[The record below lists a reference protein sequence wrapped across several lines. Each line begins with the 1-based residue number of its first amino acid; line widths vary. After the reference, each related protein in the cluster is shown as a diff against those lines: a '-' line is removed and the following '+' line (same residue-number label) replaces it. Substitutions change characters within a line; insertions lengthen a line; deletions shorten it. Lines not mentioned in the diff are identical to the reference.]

1 MVAANL
7 NLLNNT
13 LRASEFHYSSAWIP
27 PRAYSRNCWD
37 ILSYTFQSFV
47 HRSASKVL
55 VVCNAFPTEYSSIVS
70 LSSQIAKLEPGETC
84 SVEATIRARRMASH
98 FVAPA
103 SLSTGNSC
111 DNVDGV
117 KNWGILSRLDP
128 SRWSGASKKSVSSRD
143 TIGTDSNKSSAN
155 SRNVPKP
162 VTVTL
167 NFKVIYSGGAASE
180 KGYQRELTRTLT
192 CEIIPSA
199 VVTKWDVIPADKVNE
214 NYLVLDI
221 ANVSEHELDLKYCAT
236 KCLTIEQGDVCR
248 IPIPVTKFD
257 VGTSAGALIGVR
269 QKICSEYLEKF
280 VQVKPLRSSVAIFG
294 SGWSITKI
302 ASLVVCPRNHGQHRP
317 RLELSL
323 AGSIPS
329 VYHLGD

>member
-1 MVAANL
+1 ML
-7 NLLNNT
+7 
-13 LRASEFHYSSAWIP
+13 
-27 PRAYSRNCWD
+27 
-37 ILSYTFQSFV
+37 
-47 HRSASKVL
+47 VL
-55 VVCNAFPTEYSSIVS
+55 CNAFPSEYNSIVS

-84 SVEATIRARRMASH
+84 SVEATIRARRMTSH
-98 FVAPA
+98 FVTQA
-103 SLSTGNSC
+103 SLSTTNSC
-111 DNVDGV
+111 DNVDAG

-155 SRNVPKP
+155 NRSAPKP

-180 KGYQRELTRTLT
+180 KGYQRELTKTLT
-192 CEIIPSA
+192 VEIVPSA

-221 ANVSEHELDLKYCAT
+221 ANMSEHELDLKYCTT
-236 KCLTIEQGDVCR
+236 KSLTIEQGDVCR

-257 VGTSAGALIGVR
+257 VGTSTGALIGVR

-280 VQVKPLRSSVAIFG
+280 VQVKKKQPTLTLFFIGPKHCLYIRVF
-294 SGWSITKI
+294 TLHT
-302 ASLVVCPRNHGQHRP
+302 SLDSLLTFIHGD
-317 RLELSL
+317 LLSR
-323 AGSIPS
+323 
-329 VYHLGD
+329 